1 MGLDPQEVPQASSR
15 LGFSGY
21 TRGVVKFAIRVF
33 TVAVVI
39 ILAILI
45 PSFDL
50 IMALSGSAM
59 TLAICIILPLAFHLK
74 MFWKDLGMMEKIL
87 NWFVIV
93 VCSLMA
99 VVGTVWVFLPKQ
111 MRERL
116 DGIE

>member
-1 MGLDPQEVPQASSR
+1 MPRASGPLGL
-15 LGFSGY
+15 SG
-21 TRGVVKFAIRVF
+21 RRVINIAIRVF
-33 TVAVVI
+33 TVAVI
-39 ILAILI
+39 IVLAILI

-59 TLAICIILPLAFHLK
+59 TLAICIILPCAFHLK
-74 MFWKDLGMMEKIL
+74 MFGKELAMREKVL

-99 VVGTVWVFLPKQ
+99 IVGTVWVFLPKQ
-111 MRERL
+111 MRERM